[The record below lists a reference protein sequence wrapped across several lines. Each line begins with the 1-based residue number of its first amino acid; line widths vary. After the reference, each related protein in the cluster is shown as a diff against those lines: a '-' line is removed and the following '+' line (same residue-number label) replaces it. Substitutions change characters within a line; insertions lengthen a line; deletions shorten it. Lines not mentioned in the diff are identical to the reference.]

1 MFTHPNV
8 FHLLLFALGY
18 AMVSVTTGFGLEGG
32 SNPLT
37 IVTFRSLAVVALLY
51 VYCRLARV
59 SLALP
64 GRDLWIACAIGLAL
78 CANNYTLNEALGRIP
93 VPLGV
98 LIFYTW
104 PALTT
109 VYAWLA
115 GKDRFSWRSLFGL
128 ALAFVGLALALN
140 VDFTAAEMTGVWFAL
155 ASAVAWSVT
164 FLLVGHF
171 FGGRDMRA
179 ISFYMIAT
187 AALILCVVM
196 ALTGDLVWP
205 GTAVGWL
212 GLLTLP
218 FFYVF
223 ASIGIFA
230 ATATM
235 GPSKVGFYMNFEPVG
250 ALILAAIFLSQGL
263 KPIQFAGAALV
274 IAALFLFRPLKSDPR
289 SAEQRR

>member
-1 MFTHPNV
+1 MFTHPTV

-18 AMVSVTTGFGLEGG
+18 AMVSITTGFSLEGG

-37 IVTFRSLAVVALLY
+37 IVTFRSLAVVGLLY
-51 VYCRLARV
+51 VYCRFAGV
-59 SLALP
+59 SLALSR
-64 GRDLWIACAIGLAL
+64 RDLMIACGIGVAL
-78 CANNYTLNEALGRIP
+78 WANNYTLNEALGRIP

-140 VDFTAAEMTGVWFAL
+140 VDFTAAEMTGVWLALGSAL
-155 ASAVAWSVT
+155 AWSIT

-179 ISFYMIAT
+179 ISLYMIAT
-187 AALILCVVM
+187 SALIFCVLM
-196 ALTGDLVWP
+196 AITRDLVWP
-205 GTAVGWL
+205 GGGVGWL
-212 GLLTLP
+212 GMLALP

-223 ASIGIFA
+223 ASIGTFA

-235 GPSKVGFYMNFEPVG
+235 GPTRVGFYMNFEPVG
-250 ALILAAIFLSQGL
+250 ALILAAIFLAHGL

-274 IAALFLFRPLKSDPR
+274 IAALFLFRPLKPEPR
-289 SAEQRR
+289 RH